1 MGVRHPVDPAQ
12 NAKIIIHYP
21 LSTIHYVM
29 AGSVNKVILIGN
41 LGSDPEV
48 RYLEGGSTVARFN
61 IATSESYTN
70 KSGERVEQTEW
81 HRIELWDR
89 LAQIAE
95 KYLRKGNSV
104 YIEGR
109 IRSENW
115 TDKEGQQRTGI
126 TIRANN
132 MTLLG
137 GSNTGGGSDSDPSAA
152 ASRAPAPPTR
162 EASPRASDPVPPAMA
177 SGADDDDLPF

>member
-1 MGVRHPVDPAQ
+1 
-12 NAKIIIHYP
+12 
-21 LSTIHYVM
+21 M

-48 RYLEGGSTVARFN
+48 RYLEGGSSVARFN

-109 IRSENW
+109 IRTENW
-115 TDKEGQQRTGI
+115 TDKEGQQRSGV
-126 TIRANN
+126 TIRANT

-137 GSNTGGGSDSDPSAA
+137 GGGSGGSGNSDGGDNSSAA
-152 ASRAPAPPTR
+152 PSRPAGAPA
-162 EASPRASDPVPPAMA
+162 APRRQDPVPPAMA
-177 SGADDDDLPF
+177 PGDDDDDLPF

>member
-1 MGVRHPVDPAQ
+1 
-12 NAKIIIHYP
+12 
-21 LSTIHYVM
+21 M

-104 YIEGR
+104 FIEGR

-137 GSNTGGGSDSDPSAA
+137 GSNAGGSDAP
-152 ASRAPAPPTR
+152 PAPMTSQPTTQPITR
-162 EASPRASDPVPPAMA
+162 EPAPRASDPVPPTMA
-177 SGADDDDLPF
+177 SSAEDDDLPF

>member
-1 MGVRHPVDPAQ
+1 
-12 NAKIIIHYP
+12 
-21 LSTIHYVM
+21 M

-126 TIRANN
+126 TIRANT

-137 GSNTGGGSDSDPSAA
+137 GSNAGGGGDNEQPSGGSADSRPVSQ
-152 ASRAPAPPTR
+152 PAR
-162 EASPRASDPVPPAMA
+162 EAAPRASDPVPPAMA
-177 SGADDDDLPF
+177 SKADDDDLPF

>member
-1 MGVRHPVDPAQ
+1 
-12 NAKIIIHYP
+12 
-21 LSTIHYVM
+21 M

-41 LGSDPEV
+41 LGSDPEI
-48 RYLEGGSTVARFN
+48 RYLEGGSSVARFN

-70 KSGERVEQTEW
+70 KMGERVEQTEW

-109 IRSENW
+109 IRSESW

-126 TIRANN
+126 TIRANS

-137 GSNTGGGSDSDPSAA
+137 SPNSGGGSNEGNYNSPSAA
-152 ASRAPAPPTR
+152 TSSTPAKPQQ
-162 EASPRASDPVPPAMA
+162 SDPVPPSLA
-177 SGADDDDLPF
+177 SGGDDDDLPF

>member
-1 MGVRHPVDPAQ
+1 
-12 NAKIIIHYP
+12 
-21 LSTIHYVM
+21 M

-70 KSGERVEQTEW
+70 KGGERVEQTEW

-137 GSNTGGGSDSDPSAA
+137 GSNAGGDSD
-152 ASRAPAPPTR
+152 ASPAPLTSRPAAPQPTR
-162 EASPRASDPVPPAMA
+162 EPAPRASDPVPPTMA
-177 SGADDDDLPF
+177 SSAEDDDLPF

>member
-1 MGVRHPVDPAQ
+1 M
-12 NAKIIIHYP
+12 
-21 LSTIHYVM
+21 
-29 AGSVNKVILIGN
+29 ILIGN

-48 RYLEGGSTVARFN
+48 RYLEGGSSVARFN

-109 IRSENW
+109 IRTENW
-115 TDKEGQQRTGI
+115 TDKEGQQRSGV
-126 TIRANN
+126 TIRASS

-137 GSNTGGGSDSDPSAA
+137 GSGAGSGGGESSAPAA
-152 ASRAPAPPTR
+152 AAPRATTGSAPA
-162 EASPRASDPVPPAMA
+162 APRTPDPVPPTMA
-177 SGADDDDLPF
+177 AGSADDDDLPF

>member
-1 MGVRHPVDPAQ
+1 M
-12 NAKIIIHYP
+12 
-21 LSTIHYVM
+21 
-29 AGSVNKVILIGN
+29 ILIGN

-48 RYLEGGSTVARFN
+48 RYLEGGSSVARFN

-109 IRSENW
+109 IRTENW
-115 TDKEGQQRTGI
+115 TDKEGQQRSGV
-126 TIRANN
+126 TIRANT

-137 GSNTGGGSDSDPSAA
+137 GGGSGGSGNSDGGDNSSAA
-152 ASRAPAPPTR
+152 PSRPAGAPA
-162 EASPRASDPVPPAMA
+162 APRRQDPVPPAMA
-177 SGADDDDLPF
+177 PGDDDDDLPF

>member
-1 MGVRHPVDPAQ
+1 
-12 NAKIIIHYP
+12 
-21 LSTIHYVM
+21 M

-61 IATSESYTN
+61 IATSEAYTN
-70 KSGERVEQTEW
+70 KGGERVEQTEW

-137 GSNTGGGSDSDPSAA
+137 GSNTGGGDNEQPSPGEA
-152 ASRAPAPPTR
+152 ASRPAPVR
-162 EASPRASDPVPPAMA
+162 EPAPRATDPVPPAMA
-177 SGADDDDLPF
+177 SKADDDDLPF